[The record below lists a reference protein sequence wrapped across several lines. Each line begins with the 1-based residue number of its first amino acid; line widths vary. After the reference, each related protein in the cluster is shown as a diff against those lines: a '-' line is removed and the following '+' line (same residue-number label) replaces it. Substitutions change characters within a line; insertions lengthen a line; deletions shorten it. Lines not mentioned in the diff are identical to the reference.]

1 MCAVTLVL
9 RCYLLLNHHT
19 PEVDQKLAEAPS
31 STQGGTGSA
40 SPGGSHLAA
49 QPGNRSNV
57 PSASNRIA
65 AGQRNGIGGLF
76 WCQNLFSRTT
86 KQSRLASN
94 SSTSSGVYEG
104 EGLYPGNQLAFCYW
118 KGYEFSILR
127 VWILIIMEKNEVA
140 ND

>member
-49 QPGNRSNV
+49 QPGNRS
-57 PSASNRIA
+57 
-65 AGQRNGIGGLF
+65 
-76 WCQNLFSRTT
+76 
-86 KQSRLASN
+86 
-94 SSTSSGVYEG
+94 
-104 EGLYPGNQLAFCYW
+104 
-118 KGYEFSILR
+118 ILR